1 MLIIKTNQDAKNIIN
16 SFSKLKN
23 DIYVNQWLKETNGV
37 FCVLKFNDNYEIIC
51 FALMHLLDYDPLHLH
66 IKPVYLDYIY
76 TFNKYK
82 RQGYASSLLLKIIK
96 KNTITAFCNN
106 DQSVLLFRK
115 CGFSV
120 INNLARFPPIEENND
135 NINNIN
141 NMLLETLNNYK
152 NIIKNK

>member
-82 RQGYASSLLLKIIK
+82 FMIA
-96 KNTITAFCNN
+96 
-106 DQSVLLFRK
+106 
-115 CGFSV
+115 
-120 INNLARFPPIEENND
+120 
-135 NINNIN
+135 
-141 NMLLETLNNYK
+141 
-152 NIIKNK
+152 